1 MRARSMRAR
10 FSARALLTALTLL
23 SIASRGAGSLSPTL
37 TSEDPLRLDLELNV
51 TRAGDVT
58 VLLWEDTHEEGVDG
72 KPMTVVIDL
81 QNGNPNAP
89 SVNALRSLSANV
101 AAAAFAEPTDW
112 AGPGSWTRPRAAL
125 VDEVHHDPS
134 TDVVVSSPCCSP
146 NLTDHVRRPFM
157 AAEPA
162 NLFLAR
168 NGTHE
173 WDPGTSPPN
182 LPSVNLVLGL
192 GSEEDDSLNDGMTF
206 SRVVALRAA
215 VATATYSREYDV
227 TVSYSGAGRPK
238 HAWAPTVILH
248 GYDASNFNA
257 DLAAGVLRR
266 EVVREA
272 VAHALGLPGASLDVL
287 EVADEPASE
296 RSAGE
301 GACRFNFTVSD
312 VVDPDEV
319 ARAWPL
325 TDQASF
331 LEAAKARMLSNA
343 LWELVAVSGRRGPG
357 VTATVTAELR
367 PNTAGSW
374 VRVANGGGVEPRD
387 VNAAMQGYSADEKV
401 FVSSVAREYVLSAGQ
416 VFKPPRISKIRDAP
430 PTPNTVLDV
439 VHRSG
444 SARRMTALVA
454 RFDEADVAE
463 NGYHVFRVSFHNQ
476 RPGADARVGVLDGS
490 DGGDDPWFGRLYIM
504 LSRPPS
510 PPPMPAPPPKVQGL
524 DTRVAS
530 GPAENSVSP
539 LGTSFEFLFEPLPG
553 CETCGVPTGTTV
565 YARVAKEPELVYGD
579 WEACTAVDVEAVVQ
593 VLGGLNVTRTVKR
606 YQLTH
611 APEALGAYRAQA
623 KSVDEDSFAPGVAT
637 LEDTTPV
644 ERRYIVGAIVS
655 GAGVLDRRTGVISVT
670 FTDPVPFGEPGAAP
684 VAAAELL
691 SPASRSLLG
700 PGDARAAWANPR
712 TLLLTLPP
720 ARESGFCA
728 AWREVRAA
736 ALAHALRNN
745 RPDVPV
751 RLWTDPASV
760 ELPREMTVS
769 WRAPESF
776 YDAASGFQMER
787 SIVVRIDDAR
797 NAEAGVVIAGARVS
811 GGCQQM
817 SLQAVA
823 ADGSWD
829 GVARWSFDSVRVSP
843 NAAASADAGDAS
855 AAPGVDEHP
864 ALQQIVAD
872 ANAERLSSLTL
883 DPANTRP
890 GLRYRFGAS
899 LTDCV
904 GLNSTASMDADR
916 VAGAVPFVYPTSG
929 RVKFAAPYSASI
941 TVAMETRIPDVNES
955 VMQFGP
961 SCDVDVTELTYIWT
975 NLTGEADC
983 FYTDVRSTAYAGFE
997 RAPRATR
1004 RSLVIP
1010 PFCLKPRA
1018 EPHKIELFSTFGSDP
1033 DAPASRTEVLLTV
1046 TPSPLVAA
1054 MGGGAGPRV
1063 VAKNAEGFALDAS
1076 ASFDPD
1082 AAAPDAD
1089 PEPEPSAPSFRWSCG
1104 AVETGYAPD
1113 PADGSRDAAEMARL
1127 YAKAPVSACPAAVNE
1142 KLAEARGGPAVPDGV
1157 SGALDL
1163 DTLYRFTAQY
1173 QVGDD
1178 RVANVS
1184 TLVHAVDAPVPSV
1197 TLRAP
1202 VAKSASSVALRLV
1215 GAADAAAPRENA
1227 SDASAATAVSSRVA
1241 FSWTAA
1247 PALDFANPANF
1258 LTSTDATC
1266 LVVAPNVLLPGQ
1278 AYVFTLMAKREGV
1291 DAVGYAS
1298 APPVEVIGPPAVG
1311 VVAATPAAGFE
1322 LDTEF
1327 FLSTQGWGGGGV
1339 LLYSMGYV
1347 ARGAN
1352 GEDAEVFLTRQQ
1364 AATTARGTLPADAG
1378 AADGERTITRVFAY
1392 AEVPGGGGAVARA
1405 ETTVTVARAPPE
1417 ELARRA
1423 RDALRAAA
1431 LLEDVVARA
1440 AGAVA
1445 ACAAMNPPARI
1456 AAPANAS
1463 GVDANATAAANAA
1476 RVASPEELLVRRD
1489 VRSGAM
1495 ALAIESARR
1504 TLEIVDEDPTASLDP
1519 DIVAGLIVSVATV
1532 AAAPSELS
1540 PDAAASGVETVKALL
1555 RAPTARAPRARAAAS
1570 AAALFDVALR
1580 VVALGGADHYD
1591 GALMGAADAEGSA
1604 GAPPATAASRVS
1616 AARRRHHRRALA
1628 QTPGETEGS
1637 PADDEVVDGEN
1648 ATDVPDDAVARINP
1662 LSAMALDGAT
1672 VATRAIVRGRVANE
1686 TIPALFQS
1694 ALSVSARRVFP
1705 SDLFRD
1711 GEPVPARMDHPRAAT
1726 YVFPPSVAAALAT
1739 SQHADVSLY
1748 RVDGEM
1754 VPSGTRAMS
1763 DACAVDLR
1771 DDADARVAAA
1781 EEEEILARVPLLG
1794 SGLLELEKAVYQYQ
1808 CARHVAGVWVADD
1821 PEVRTG
1827 DAVESAP
1834 GSGQWHVECFGR
1846 GGAFL
1851 GYLVGVVVAPI
1862 AFEAPDE
1869 DAEAAA
1875 TRNAYWFLM
1884 AFTVV
1889 FALVFGACAL
1899 RRGMRRYAVK
1909 VANSDNAEANKA

>member
-1 MRARSMRAR
+1 MRAR
-10 FSARALLTALTLL
+10 FPARALLAALTLL
-23 SIASRGAGSLSPTL
+23 GLASRGAGSLSPTL
-37 TSEDPLRLDLELNV
+37 TSEDPMRLDLELNV
-51 TRAGDVT
+51 TRAGDVA
-58 VLLWEDTHEEGVDG
+58 VLLWEAGVDTYEAGADG
-72 KPMTVVIDL
+72 KPMKVVIDL
-81 QNGNPNAP
+81 QDGEPNDV
-89 SVNALRSLSANV
+89 SVNTLRALSADV
-101 AAAAFAEPTDW
+101 AAAAFVEPEDW
-112 AGPGSWTRPRAAL
+112 AGPGAWERPRAAL
-125 VDEVHHDPS
+125 VDEVHSAPS
-134 TDVVVSSPCCSP
+134 TDVIVTSPCCSP
-146 NLTDHVRRPFM
+146 NLTDHVRRPFT

-173 WDPGTSPPN
+173 WDPATSPPN
-182 LPSVNLVLGL
+182 LPLVNLVLGL
-192 GSEEDDSLNDGMTF
+192 GSEEDDGLNDGMTF
-206 SRVVALRAA
+206 ARVVALRAA

-272 VAHALGLPGASLDVL
+272 VAHALGLPGASVAVL
-287 EVADEPASE
+287 EVADEPSSE
-296 RSAGE
+296 RSVGE
-301 GACRFNFTVSD
+301 GACRFNFTVFD

-325 TDQASF
+325 TDEASF

-343 LWELVAVSGRRGPG
+343 LWELVAVSGRRGVG

-387 VNAAMQGYSADEKV
+387 VNAVMQGYSADERV
-401 FVSSVAREYVLSAGQ
+401 LVSSVAREYVLSAGEA
-416 VFKPPRISKIRDAP
+416 FSPPTISEIRDAP
-430 PTPNTVLDV
+430 PTPSTVLDV

-454 RFDEADVAE
+454 RFDDADVAE
-463 NGYHVFRVSFHNQ
+463 NGYHFVRVSFHNQ
-476 RPGADARVGVLDGS
+476 RPGAYARVTVVDGS
-490 DGGDDPWFGRLYIM
+490 DGGDQPWTGAGFVM

-524 DTRVAS
+524 DTRVAA

-539 LGTSFEFLFEPLPG
+539 LGSSFEFLFEPLPG

-565 YARVAKEPELVYGD
+565 YARVAKEPELAYGD

-593 VLGGLNVTRTVKR
+593 VLGGLNVTRVVKR
-606 YQLTH
+606 YQLLH

-623 KSVDEDSFAPGVAT
+623 KSVDEDSFAPGMDA

-655 GAGVLDRRTGVISVT
+655 GAGALDRRTGVISVT
-670 FTDPVPFGEPGAAP
+670 FTDPVPYGEAGAAP
-684 VAAAELL
+684 VAADALL
-691 SPASRSLLG
+691 SRTSLNLLG
-700 PGDARAAWANPR
+700 PGDVRVAWANPR
-712 TLLLTLPP
+712 TMQLTLPP
-720 ARESGFCA
+720 ARESSLCA
-728 AWREVRAA
+728 AWREVRAS
-736 ALAHALRNN
+736 ALAYALRNN

-760 ELPREMTVS
+760 ALPAEMTVS
-769 WRAPESF
+769 WRAPETW
-776 YDAASGFQMER
+776 YDAASGFQMEE
-787 SIVVRIDDAR
+787 SVVVTIDDAR

-811 GGCQQM
+811 GGCQRM

-829 GVARWSFDSVRVSP
+829 GVARWSFDSVTTSP
-843 NAAASADAGDAS
+843 NAVASAGDGSGAV
-855 AAPGVDEHP
+855 PGVDEHP
-864 ALQQIVAD
+864 ALAQIVAD
-872 ANAERLSSLTL
+872 ANAGSFSSLTL
-883 DPANTRP
+883 DPSNTRP

-899 LTDCV
+899 LMDCV
-904 GLNSTASMDADR
+904 GLSSTASMDADR

-929 RVKFAAPYSASI
+929 RVEFATRYSASF

-955 VMQFGP
+955 VLQFGP
-961 SCDVDVTELTYIWT
+961 SCDVDVTELTYVWT

-983 FYTDVRSTAYAGFE
+983 FFTDVRSTAYAGFE

-1010 PFCLKPRA
+1010 PFCLEPRA
-1018 EPHKIELFSTFGSDP
+1018 EPHKLELFSAFGSDP
-1033 DAPASRTEVLLTV
+1033 GASASRTEVLLTV
-1046 TPSPLVAA
+1046 SPSPLAAA
-1054 MGGGAGPRV
+1054 MAGGAGPRV

-1082 AAAPDAD
+1082 AAAPDA
-1089 PEPEPSAPSFRWSCG
+1089 EPSAHSFQWSCG
-1104 AVETGYAPD
+1104 VVETGYAPD
-1113 PADGSRDAAEMARL
+1113 PADGSRDAMEIERL
-1127 YAKAPVSACPAAVNE
+1127 YAKAPGAGGCPAAVNE

-1157 SGALDL
+1157 SSAMAL
-1163 DTLYRFTAQY
+1163 DTLYRFTVQY

-1184 TLVHAVDAPVPSV
+1184 TLVHAVDARVPSV

-1202 VAKSASSVALRLV
+1202 VEKSASSVALRLV
-1215 GAADAAAPRENA
+1215 GAAALLKESGADGAEPGA
-1227 SDASAATAVSSRVA
+1227 VA
-1241 FSWTAA
+1241 FSWTAT
-1247 PALDFANPANF
+1247 PSVDFANPENF
-1258 LTSTDATC
+1258 LTPTGATS
-1266 LVVAPNVLLPGQ
+1266 LVVAPNVLLPGKS
-1278 AYVFTLMAKREGV
+1278 YVFTLIAKQEGV
-1291 DAVGYAS
+1291 DGLGYAAS
-1298 APPVEVIGPPAVG
+1298 PPVEVVGPPATG
-1311 VVAATPAAGFE
+1311 TVAVTPAAGFE

-1327 FLSTQGWGGGGV
+1327 FVSTQGWGGGGV

-1352 GEDAEVFLTRQQ
+1352 GEDAEVFLTRQL
-1364 AATTARGTLPADAG
+1364 ASREARGTLPADAG
-1378 AADGERTITRVFAY
+1378 AADGAVRVFAY

-1405 ETTVTVARAPPE
+1405 ETTVVVARSPPG
-1417 ELARRA
+1417 ELALRA
-1423 RDALRAAA
+1423 RDALRVAA
-1431 LLEDVVARA
+1431 LLEDIVARA

-1445 ACAAMNPPARI
+1445 ACAAMNPPKT
-1456 AAPANAS
+1456 PAS
-1463 GVDANATAAANAA
+1463 SANGNVTETANVTAMSA
-1476 RVASPEELLVRRD
+1476 EELGVRRD

-1504 TLEIVDEDPTASLDP
+1504 TLDIVDEDPTAVLDP
-1519 DIVAGLIVSVATV
+1519 DLVAGLIVSVATV
-1532 AAAPSELS
+1532 AAVPSELAPS
-1540 PDAAASGVETVKALL
+1540 AAASGVETVKALL
-1555 RAPTARAPRARAAAS
+1555 RAPTTRSPPVRAVAA

-1580 VVALGGADHYD
+1580 IVALGGADAFD
-1591 GALMGAADAEGSA
+1591 GALMGESPGEAGGSGAAA
-1604 GAPPATAASRVS
+1604 AASRAGAV
-1616 AARRRHHRRALA
+1616 RLRHRRALA
-1628 QTPGETEGS
+1628 QTRASAATE
-1637 PADDEVVDGEN
+1637 DENEN
-1648 ATDVPDDAVARINP
+1648 VTFSVTNTTRARINP

-1686 TIPALFQS
+1686 TIASLFQS
-1694 ALSVSARRVFP
+1694 ALSVSASRMFP

-1711 GEPVPARMDHPRAAT
+1711 DAPISMDHPRAAT
-1726 YVFPPSVAAALAT
+1726 FVFPASVAAAMAT
-1739 SQHADVSLY
+1739 SQHADVSMY
-1748 RVDGEM
+1748 RVDGAM
-1754 VPSGTRAMS
+1754 VPSDTRSMS

-1771 DDADARVAAA
+1771 DDAGERAAA
-1781 EEEEILARVPLLG
+1781 GEEEEILARVPLLG
-1794 SGLLELEKAVYQYQ
+1794 SGLLELEKVVYQYR
-1808 CARHVAGVWVADD
+1808 CARHVAGVWVSSEPD
-1821 PEVRTG
+1821 VRTG

-1846 GGAFL
+1846 GAAFL
-1851 GYLVGVVVAPI
+1851 GYLVGVIIVPI
-1862 AFEAPDE
+1862 AFEELDE
-1869 DAEAAA
+1869 DAEAVA
-1875 TRNAYWFLM
+1875 TLNAYWYVM

-1899 RRGMRRYAVK
+1899 RRGMRRYTVK

>member
-1 MRARSMRAR
+1 MRARVMRVR
-10 FSARALLTALTLL
+10 LSVRAVLAALSLL
-23 SIASRGAGSLSPTL
+23 SLASRGAGSLSPTL
-37 TSEDPLRLDLELNV
+37 TSEDPMRLDLELNV
-51 TRAGDVT
+51 TRAGDIT
-58 VLLWEDTHEEGVDG
+58 VLVWEDTYEGGVDG
-72 KPMTVVIDL
+72 EPMTVVIDP
-81 QNGNPNAP
+81 QDGDPDAE
-89 SVNALRSLSANV
+89 SVTTLRSLSAEVAV
-101 AAAAFAEPTDW
+101 AAFVEPTDW
-112 AGPGSWTRPRAAL
+112 AGPGAWTRPRAAL
-125 VDEVHHDPS
+125 VDEVHHEPS
-134 TDVVVSSPCCSP
+134 TDVVVTSPCCSP
-146 NLTDHVRRPFM
+146 NLTDHVRQPFT

-162 NLFLAR
+162 NLFLTR

-182 LPSVNLVLGL
+182 LPAVNLMLGL
-192 GSEEDDSLNDGMTF
+192 GSEEDDGLNDGMTF

-238 HAWAPTVILH
+238 HTWAPTVILH
-248 GYDASNFNA
+248 GYNASNFNA

-272 VAHALGLPGASLDVL
+272 VAHALGLPDTSLRVL
-287 EVADEPASE
+287 EVEDEPASK

-312 VVDPDEV
+312 VVDPNEV

-325 TDQASF
+325 TDQTSF
-331 LEAAKARMLSNA
+331 LETAKASMLSNA

-387 VNAAMQGYSADEKV
+387 VNAVMQGYSADERV
-401 FVSSVAREYVLSAGQ
+401 LVSSVAREYVLSAGEA
-416 VFKPPRISKIRDAP
+416 FSPPTISEIRDSP
-430 PTPNTVLDV
+430 PTPSTVLDV

-454 RFDEADVAE
+454 RFDDADVAE
-463 NGYHVFRVSFHNQ
+463 NGYHAFRVSFHNQ
-476 RPGADARVGVLDGS
+476 RPGVDARVGVLDGS
-490 DGGDDPWFGRLYIM
+490 DGGDEPWFGRRYIM

-524 DTRVAS
+524 DTRVAA

-553 CETCGVPTGTTV
+553 CETCGVPTSTIV
-565 YARVAKEPELVYGD
+565 YARVAKEPELAYGD
-579 WEACTAVDVEAVVQ
+579 WQPCVAVDVQATVQ
-593 VLGGLNVTRTVKR
+593 VFGGLNVTRTVKR

-611 APEALGAYRAQA
+611 EPEALGAYRVQA

-644 ERRYIVGAIVS
+644 ERRYLVGAMIS
-655 GAGVLDRRTGVISVT
+655 GTGVLDRRTGVISVT
-670 FTDPVPFGEPGAAP
+670 FTDKVPYGEPGAAP
-684 VAAAELL
+684 VDAAALL
-691 SPASRSLLG
+691 SQASLDLLG
-700 PGDARAAWANPR
+700 PGEVRVAWANPR

-720 ARESGFCA
+720 ARESGLCT

-736 ALAHALRNN
+736 ALAYALRNN

-776 YDAASGFQMER
+776 YDAASGFRMEK
-787 SIVVRIDDAR
+787 SVIVHIDDAR

-829 GVARWSFDSVRVSP
+829 GVASWSFDSVRASP
-843 NAAASADAGDAS
+843 DAAASGSS

-872 ANAERLSSLTL
+872 ANAERLSFLTL
-883 DPANTRP
+883 DPTNTQP

-899 LTDCV
+899 LMDCV
-904 GLNSTASMDADR
+904 GLNSTASIDADR
-916 VAGAVPFVYPTSG
+916 VDGAVPFVYPTSS
-929 RVKFAAPYSASI
+929 RMELTTRYSASF
-941 TVAMETRIPDVNES
+941 TVAMETRIPDVNAS
-955 VMQFGP
+955 VLKFGP
-961 SCDVDVTELTYIWT
+961 SCDVDVTELTYVWT

-983 FYTDVRSTAYAGFE
+983 FYTDTRSTVYVGFE

-1018 EPHKIELFSTFGSDP
+1018 EPHRLELFSKFGSDP
-1033 DAPASRTEVLLTV
+1033 GTSASRTEVLLTV
-1046 TPSPLVAA
+1046 TPSPLVVAIA
-1054 MGGGAGPRV
+1054 GGAGPRV
-1063 VAKNAEGFALDAS
+1063 IAKGAEGFALDAS

-1082 AAAPDAD
+1082 AVAPDA
-1089 PEPEPSAPSFRWSCG
+1089 EPSAPSFQWSCG
-1104 AVETGYAPD
+1104 VLETGYVPD
-1113 PADGSRDAAEMARL
+1113 PMDGSRDATEMARL
-1127 YAKAPVSACPAAVNE
+1127 YAKVPISGCPAAVNE
-1142 KLAEARGGPAVPDGV
+1142 KLAEALGGPAVPDGV

-1163 DTLYRFTAQY
+1163 DTLYRFTVQY

-1178 RVANVS
+1178 RVASAS

-1197 TLRAP
+1197 TLQTP
-1202 VAKSASSVALRLV
+1202 VEKSASSVALRLA
-1215 GAADAAAPRENA
+1215 GAAAF
-1227 SDASAATAVSSRVA
+1227 ASAAYDEERLA

-1247 PALDFANPANF
+1247 PFVDFANPENF
-1258 LTSTDATC
+1258 LTSTGATS

-1278 AYVFTLMAKREGV
+1278 TYVFTLTAKQEGV
-1291 DAVGYAS
+1291 DAVGYAT
-1298 APPVEVIGPPAVG
+1298 APPVEVVGPPATGTVT
-1311 VVAATPAAGFE
+1311 ATPAAGFE

-1327 FLSTQGWGGGGV
+1327 FVSTQGWGGGGA
-1339 LLYSMGYV
+1339 LLYSIGYV
-1347 ARGAN
+1347 TRGAN
-1352 GEDAEVFLTRQQ
+1352 GEDAEVFLTRRL
-1364 AATTARGTLPADAG
+1364 ASATARGTLPADAG
-1378 AADGERTITRVFAY
+1378 AADGAVRVFAY
-1392 AEVPGGGGAVARA
+1392 AEVPGNGGAVARA
-1405 ETTVTVARAPPE
+1405 EIAVTVTRSPPE
-1417 ELARRA
+1417 ELTLRA

-1431 LLEDVVARA
+1431 LLEDVTSRA

-1445 ACAAMNPPARI
+1445 ACAAMNPPAT
-1456 AAPANAS
+1456 ASLANAS
-1463 GVDANATAAANAA
+1463 GVVADVAAH
-1476 RVASPEELLVRRD
+1476 VAERALVVSPEETLVRRD

-1504 TLEIVDEDPTASLDP
+1504 SLDIVDEDPTASLDP
-1519 DIVAGLIVSVATV
+1519 DLVAGLIVSVATV
-1532 AAAPSELS
+1532 AAVPAELS
-1540 PDAAASGVETVKALL
+1540 PAAAASGVETVKALL
-1555 RAPTARAPRARAAAS
+1555 RAPTSRSPRTHAVAS
-1570 AAALFDVALR
+1570 AVALFDAALR
-1580 VVALGGADHYD
+1580 VVALGGADAYD
-1591 GALMGAADAEGSA
+1591 GAPMGAAEAEGFV
-1604 GAPPATAASRVS
+1604 GAPRATAASGD
-1616 AARRRHHRRALA
+1616 AAGRRRRHRRALA
-1628 QTPGETEGS
+1628 QTAGETEGAS
-1637 PADDEVVDGEN
+1637 DER
-1648 ATDVPDDAVARINP
+1648 AMDVPDDVATTTRARINP

-1686 TIPALFQS
+1686 TVAALFQS
-1694 ALSVSARRVFP
+1694 TMSISASRMFP

-1711 GEPVPARMDHPRAAT
+1711 DAPVRMDHPRAAT
-1726 YVFPPSVAAALAT
+1726 FVFPASVAAAVAT
-1739 SQHADVSLY
+1739 SQHADLSLY
-1748 RVDGEM
+1748 RVDGHM
-1754 VPSGTRAMS
+1754 VPGDTRAMS

-1808 CARHVAGVWVADD
+1808 CARHVAGVWVSND

-1846 GGAFL
+1846 GGALL
-1851 GYLVGVVVAPI
+1851 GYLIGVVVAPI
-1862 AFEAPDE
+1862 AFEEPDE

-1875 TRNAYWFLM
+1875 TRDAYWHLM

-1889 FALVFGACAL
+1889 FALIFGACAL

-1909 VANSDNAEANKA
+1909 VAKSDSAGANKA